1 MTINPRWGLWLS
13 MIAAVVSALVAGG
26 AQFTDLFGPEN
37 SKTILAFLGLANTV
51 VNAVNAV
58 LHAIPA
64 QSLPAP
70 TAAQFPLGP
79 PPQPS
84 H

>member
-13 MIAAVVSALVAGG
+13 IIASVVSALVAGG

-64 QSLPAP
+64 QSLPGP